1 MLALPDFNTRWKAHC
16 LFILPL
22 SAIGAATTLQLGIA
36 TTLQWFDVEVFH
48 SIFCAALTA
57 TKVQSVAQLTEWY

>member
-1 MLALPDFNTRWKAHC
+1 
-16 LFILPL
+16 L
-22 SAIGAATTLQLGIA
+22 SAIDAATTSQLGIA

-48 SIFCAALTA
+48 SIFRAALTA